1 MRAIV
6 SMLRRGRGLFVAAIA
21 GLALAGCAS
30 YGLPGA
36 GFPGGGYG
44 GDAYGYPGG
53 YGQQQYGS
61 QVVGTVQ
68 GMDRGR
74 IVLAVEGDY
83 GYGGG
88 RQVALYYDS
97 RTPLYYRGQRHP
109 VEGLERGDVIRAE
122 VVESGSRLHARS
134 IEVVRNIRESG
145 GGYYPNGYGDPGY
158 GGGYGDYQQLRGRV
172 SWVDERSQVIRLDA
186 GSYGGQ
192 MVEVRY
198 DSRTSV
204 EWRGQR
210 YPARDLDP
218 GDVVRIDARRS
229 GNAWFAE
236 RIIMESNAGR

>member
-21 GLALAGCAS
+21 GFALAGCAS
-30 YGLPGA
+30 Y

-44 GDAYGYPGG
+44 GDGYGYPGDG
-53 YGQQQYGS
+53 YGQQYGNE
-61 QVVGTVQ
+61 VVGTVQ
-68 GMDRGR
+68 GLDRGR
-74 IVLAVEGDY
+74 IVVALEGNY
-83 GYGGG
+83 GYGGA
-88 RQVALYYDS
+88 RDAALYFDS
-97 RTPLYYRGQRHP
+97 RTQLYYRGQRYP

-122 VVESGSRLHARS
+122 VVESGNRLYTRS
-134 IEVVRNIRESG
+134 IEVVRNVRESG
-145 GGYYPNGYGDPGY
+145 GYYPGDGGY
-158 GGGYGDYQQLRGRV
+158 GGYGDYEQLRGRV
-172 SWVDERSQVIRLDA
+172 SWVDERSQLIRLDA

-198 DSRTSV
+198 DYRTVV

-236 RIIMESNAGR
+236 RIVMESNAGR

>member
-21 GLALAGCAS
+21 GLVLAGCAS
-30 YGLPGA
+30 Y

-44 GDAYGYPGG
+44 GDGYGYPGDG
-53 YGQQQYGS
+53 YGQQYGNE
-61 QVVGTVQ
+61 VVGTVQ
-68 GMDRGR
+68 GLDRGR
-74 IVLAVEGDY
+74 IVVALEGNY
-83 GYGGG
+83 GYGGA
-88 RQVALYYDS
+88 RDAALYFDS
-97 RTPLYYRGQRHP
+97 RTQLYYRGQRYP

-122 VVESGSRLHARS
+122 VVESGNRLYTRS

-172 SWVDERSQVIRLDA
+172 SWVDERSQLIRLDA

-198 DSRTSV
+198 DYRTVV

-236 RIIMESNAGR
+236 RIVMESNAGR

>member
-6 SMLRRGRGLFVAAIA
+6 SLFRRGRSFFVAAVA

-30 YGLPGA
+30 YGLPG
-36 GFPGGGYG
+36 GYG
-44 GDAYGYPGG
+44 GDGYGYPGG
-53 YGQQQYGS
+53 YGQQQYGN

-68 GMDRGR
+68 GLDRGR
-74 IVLAVEGDY
+74 IVVVLEGN

-88 RQVALYYDS
+88 REAALQYDS
-97 RTPLYYRGQRHP
+97 HTQLYYRGQRYP

-122 VVESGSRLHARS
+122 VVESGGRLYTRS

-145 GGYYPNGYGDPGY
+145 GYYPDGRGDPGY

-172 SWVDERSQVIRLDA
+172 SWVDERAQVIRLDA

-192 MVEVRY
+192 LVEVRY
-198 DSRTSV
+198 DSRTYV
-204 EWRGQR
+204 DWRGQR

-218 GDVVRIDARRS
+218 GDVVSIDARRS

-236 RIIMESNAGR
+236 RITMESNAGR

>member
-6 SMLRRGRGLFVAAIA
+6 SMLRRGRGLLVATIA

-30 YGLPGA
+30 YG
-36 GFPGGGYG
+36 FPGGGYG
-44 GDAYGYPGG
+44 GDGYGYPGG

-74 IVLAVEGDY
+74 IVLTPEGSY

-88 RQVALYYDS
+88 REVALYYDG
-97 RTPLYYRGQRHP
+97 RTQLYYRGQRYP
-109 VEGLERGDVIRAE
+109 VEGLERGDVIRAQ
-122 VVESGSRLHARS
+122 VAESGGRLYTRS
-134 IEVVRNIRESG
+134 IEVVRNVRESG
-145 GGYYPNGYGDPGY
+145 GYYPGGYGDDRY
-158 GGGYGDYQQLRGRV
+158 GGGYGDAQQLRGRV

-186 GSYGGQ
+186 GGYGGQ

-198 DSRTSV
+198 DSRTYV

-218 GDVVRIDARRS
+218 GDVVRIEARRS

>member
-21 GLALAGCAS
+21 GLVLAGCAS
-30 YGLPGA
+30 Y

-44 GDAYGYPGG
+44 GDGYGYPGDG
-53 YGQQQYGS
+53 YGQQYGNE
-61 QVVGTVQ
+61 VVGTVQ
-68 GMDRGR
+68 GLDRGR
-74 IVLAVEGDY
+74 IVVALEGNY
-83 GYGGG
+83 GYGGA
-88 RQVALYYDS
+88 RDAALYFDS
-97 RTPLYYRGQRHP
+97 RTQLYYRGQRYP

-122 VVESGSRLHARS
+122 VVESGNRLYTRS
-134 IEVVRNIRESG
+134 IEVVRNVRESG
-145 GGYYPNGYGDPGY
+145 GYYP
-158 GGGYGDYQQLRGRV
+158 GGGYGDYEQLRGRV
-172 SWVDERSQVIRLDA
+172 SWVDERSQLIRLDA

-198 DSRTSV
+198 DSRTVV

-236 RIIMESNAGR
+236 RIVMESNAGR

>member
-1 MRAIV
+1 MRAIA

-30 YGLPGA
+30 LGI
-36 GFPGGGYG
+36 PGGAYG
-44 GDAYGYPGG
+44 GDPYGYPGG
-53 YGQQQYGS
+53 YSQQQYGS

-74 IVLAVEGDY
+74 IVVTLEGN

-88 RQVALYYDS
+88 REVALAYDS
-97 RTPLYYRGQRHP
+97 RTQLYYRGQRYP

-122 VVESGSRLHARS
+122 VVESGNRLHTRS
-134 IEVVRNIRESG
+134 IEVVRNVRESG
-145 GGYYPNGYGDPGY
+145 GYYPGGYGDDRY
-158 GGGYGDYQQLRGRV
+158 GGGYGDARQLRGRV
-172 SWVDERSQVIRLDA
+172 SWVDERAQVIRLDA

-192 MVEVRY
+192 RVDVRY
-198 DSRTSV
+198 DSRTYV

-210 YPARDLDP
+210 YPARDLDA

>member
-1 MRAIV
+1 MRAIAT
-6 SMLRRGRGLFVAAIA
+6 MLRRGRGLFIAAIA

-30 YGLPGA
+30 LGLPG
-36 GFPGGGYG
+36 GYGGYG
-44 GDAYGYPGG
+44 GDGYGYPGG

-74 IVLAVEGDY
+74 IVVTPEGNY

-88 RQVALYYDS
+88 REVALYYDG
-97 RTPLYYRGQRHP
+97 RTQLYYRGQRYP

-122 VVESGSRLHARS
+122 VVESGNRLYTRS

-145 GGYYPNGYGDPGY
+145 GYYPGGYGNDGYGSGYGDS
-158 GGGYGDYQQLRGRV
+158 QQLRGRV
-172 SWVDERSQVIRLDA
+172 SWVDERSQIIRLDA

-198 DSRTSV
+198 DSRTYV

-210 YPARDLDP
+210 YPARDLDA